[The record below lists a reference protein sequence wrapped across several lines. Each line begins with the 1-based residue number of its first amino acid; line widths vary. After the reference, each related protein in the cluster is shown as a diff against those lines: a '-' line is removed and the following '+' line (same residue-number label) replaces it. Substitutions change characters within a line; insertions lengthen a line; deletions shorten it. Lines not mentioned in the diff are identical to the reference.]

1 MSMQSKL
8 SLGTAQWG
16 MDYGWANRS
25 GRPGISELETMLEMA
40 LAAGVRH
47 LDTAQCYGNAEEIL
61 GALGAAKAG
70 FKINSK
76 LNQIGKA
83 ETASSILE
91 KFKVTVRALKVERIK
106 SLMVHNAEDLLGSNG
121 DVIWGVF
128 RSLLAEER
136 VGKIGVSVYHPE
148 ELEDLLHLEDLGIVQ
163 VPLNLYDQRFLNTD
177 WLGKLKEQGVVI
189 QARSIFLQG
198 ILTLSPGSLPIH
210 LQSIR
215 EHQQRLTN
223 SLKGNGLS
231 LVEGAL
237 RFGCSQSG
245 VDQVV
250 VGCENRNQLSEIVSH
265 VANTDGLSFEDW
277 EQFSLRD
284 LDIIDPSRWPSKQ
297 LEAIHKQN

>member
-91 KFKVTVRALKVERIK
+91 KFKVTVRALKVERIE

-223 SLKGNGLS
+223 SLGEHGLS

-237 RFGCSQSG
+237 RFGCSQPE
-245 VDQVV
+245 VDQVI
-250 VGCENRNQLSEIVSH
+250 VGCENATQLPQILNAVKNATGSSH
-265 VANTDGLSFEDW
+265 IDW
-277 EQFSLRD
+277 AQFGMQD
-284 LDIIDPSRWPSKQ
+284 LAVIDPSRWPQKPKLVQAGS
-297 LEAIHKQN
+297 

>member
-1 MSMQSKL
+1 MQSKL

-16 MDYGWANRS
+16 MDYGWANER
-25 GRPGISELETMLEMA
+25 GQPGFSELEKMLEMA
-40 LAAGVRH
+40 LANGVRH
-47 LDTAQCYGNAEEIL
+47 LDTAQCYGNAEGIL
-61 GALGAAKAG
+61 GKLGVAKAG

-76 LNQIGKA
+76 LNQIGCA
-83 ETASSILE
+83 ATTASILAQLDSSL
-91 KFKVTVRALKVERIK
+91 RALKVEQIE
-106 SLMVHNAEDLLGSNG
+106 SLMVHNVQDLLEPNG

-215 EHQQRLTN
+215 EHQERLTN

-237 RFGCSQSG
+237 RFGCSQPE

-250 VGCENRNQLSEIVSH
+250 VGCENRNQLSEIISH
-265 VANTDGLSFEDW
+265 AANTDELSFEDW

-297 LEAIHKQN
+297 LKAIHKQN